1 MKKLFLMLSLLLSF
15 SAFALGLS
23 EAKDQGLVGEQM
35 NGLLGVVEVS
45 AQATQ
50 LVNDINAKRL
60 VKYKQIAE
68 KNAMTVKQVSI
79 LAGEKTIKK
88 TPAGQYIKN
97 ASGQWVVK

>member
-23 EAKDQGLVGEQM
+23 EAKEQGLVGEQM
-35 NGLLGVVEVS
+35 NGLLGVVEAS
-45 AQATQ
+45 PQAIK

-68 KNAMTVKQVSI
+68 KNAMTVEQVSI

>member
-1 MKKLFLMLSLLLSF
+1 MKKLFLMLGLLLSF

-23 EAKDQGLVGEQM
+23 EAKEQGLVGEQM

-45 AQATQ
+45 AQASQ

-68 KNAMTVKQVSI
+68 KNAMTVEQVSI